1 MPLFVALPRAYAH
14 GRSAVSRRAHSTS
27 RTVLASHLRSQGTRY
42 PFRNPSPEIHST
54 TLCTFWSPSQV
65 PPRPS
70 RSRFLVRSVGSHSLT
85 LVPLIPNHATHV
97 ARALGS
103 HSGGARNLPRRN
115 GTSLNIDIVVH
126 LPSHGYH
133 LHAVDRFLKAE
144 RRATYMC
151 VVVDTAC
158 P

>member
-1 MPLFVALPRAYAH
+1 MPLFVAFPQAYVSD
-14 GRSAVSRRAHSTS
+14 RSAVSRRA
-27 RTVLASHLRSQGTRY
+27 Q
-42 PFRNPSPEIHST
+42 PFRNPSLEVLST

-151 VVVDTAC
+151 VWWSTQPALDLNKALL
-158 P
+158 PR